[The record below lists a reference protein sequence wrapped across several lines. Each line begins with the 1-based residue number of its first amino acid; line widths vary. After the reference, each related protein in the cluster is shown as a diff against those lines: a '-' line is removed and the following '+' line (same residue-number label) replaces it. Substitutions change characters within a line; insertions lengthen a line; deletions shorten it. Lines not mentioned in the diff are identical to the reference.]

1 MTLEERAKKA
11 LSAAERES
19 AYQGI
24 NNCVAAHLYSYRA
37 QAQQNEIDVYWS
49 KRHDEIS
56 YWNNNGYDAIR
67 DFFVVTN
74 GENMRKH
81 KLELIHSY
89 YPEIEVCKEN
99 EGMGDMVAKGAST
112 PYVVIAEDGQSA
124 KALYMTPGN
133 CTEVGLDCRPKVAHM
148 HEKLGI
154 IAVRDDDD
162 VWRILKLRTYV
173 EFVTSL
179 PSELLERTASPRTFD
194 MTNAREH
201 NLPSKGYHASS
212 AYSIF
217 KKADYYPPMPEA
229 YDTWSEETAMVAW
242 KSEGD

>member
-1 MTLEERAKKA
+1 MTLEERANKA
-11 LSAAERES
+11 LFEAEKAG

-24 NNCVAAHLYSYRA
+24 MNCVAAHLYSYRA

-56 YWNNNGYDAIR
+56 YWDNNGYEAIR
-67 DFFVVTN
+67 NFFVVTN
-74 GENMRKH
+74 GENMRKR
-81 KLELIHSY
+81 KLELIHRFH
-89 YPEIEVCKEN
+89 PEVAVCKEN

-124 KALYMTPGN
+124 KGLWMTPGN

-154 IAVRDDDD
+154 VAVKDDDGQ
-162 VWRILKLRTYV
+162 WRILKLRTYV
-173 EFVTSL
+173 EFVTQL
-179 PSELLERTASPRTFD
+179 PSELLEQGPNHRTCDPDGETPQQPP
-194 MTNAREH
+194 M
-201 NLPSKGYHASS
+201 PS

-217 KKADYYPPMPEA
+217 TKAAYYPPMPEA
-229 YDTWSEETAMVAW
+229 YDTWSEDTALVKWNFKETH
-242 KSEGD
+242 